1 MHESSNRSPSV
12 QSQPGVRPS
21 PSRARPPRRA
31 LLLFALLSILI
42 LVLAACGRDE
52 EEPTPTAAPAAESPL
67 VVTTAPTDAP
77 DAPDSPLPSP
87 TAATPQEPDTQA
99 DSVAT
104 ATVNANGTTAVFTP
118 LEVDEGS
125 QCDIESHI
133 DLAGYPDLE
142 QVVGCPTG
150 EATTDPIAINEFGEG
165 PDFDRFMLWFSDTD
179 QIYVLLPDGTW
190 QAHEDT
196 WEEGDPTFSC
206 NPLEGEAD
214 SPPLPRRGF
223 GKLWC
228 SDPEFQE
235 VLGAIPREERLCQHS
250 VTQPFVDGRL
260 LACFEDATI
269 RYFRILDDNT
279 WDVVV
284 Q

>member
-1 MHESSNRSPSV
+1 MHESSSKSPSV

-118 LEVDEGS
+118 LEVDEGI

-179 QIYVLLPDGTW
+179 QNLRPLARWNVAGPRRHVGRRRPDVLLQSTGRGGRLAAPAPPRLW
-190 QAHEDT
+190 QAM
-196 WEEGDPTFSC
+196 
-206 NPLEGEAD
+206 
-214 SPPLPRRGF
+214 
-223 GKLWC
+223 
-228 SDPEFQE
+228 
-235 VLGAIPREERLCQHS
+235 
-250 VTQPFVDGRL
+250 
-260 LACFEDATI
+260 
-269 RYFRILDDNT
+269 
-279 WDVVV
+279 V
-284 Q
+284 QRS